1 MQKEVLSRCH
11 EDHAF
16 CRSCPK
22 RCNGNDE
29 PMALK
34 KEALKTPTLLDRLLY
49 VISHWAAQTLFKAQK
64 RGVQAERKPS

>member
-1 MQKEVLSRCH
+1 MQKHDDCRCH
-11 EDHAF
+11 EDRAF
-16 CRSCPK
+16 CRSCPE

-29 PMALK
+29 PM
-34 KEALKTPTLLDRLLY
+34 EAMTPSLLDRLLY